1 VFSLLS
7 ILFRGQSGKRNPKQQ
22 MFVIMSGMLITFF
35 LILRFL
41 PNEMTLAMLCI
52 LLAND
57 KMNIVNFSIDPEEKI
72 TWSGIT
78 GGFFLALAYFGT
90 DQSQVVIYPASLFV
104 KVRWD

>member
-1 VFSLLS
+1 
-7 ILFRGQSGKRNPKQQ
+7 
-22 MFVIMSGMLITFF
+22 M
-35 LILRFL
+35 
-41 PNEMTLAMLCI
+41 MTLAMLCI

-57 KMNIVNFSIDPEEKI
+57 KMNIVKFSDPEENI